1 MEDKIYITEDEFIAI
16 KLAMRNLQDDLEFSV
31 KAHPDTI
38 KNIIYPHG
46 QKQIQDVF
54 SIIEKEQ
61 KKKAE
66 AFKKKMEESSKKTA
80 EYLKRREEQLKI
92 AEENLR
98 KINTNLEKIRSE
110 SKF

>member
-54 SIIEKEQ
+54 LSLIESRKNKRKRLKLSR
-61 KKKAE
+61 KKW
-66 AFKKKMEESSKKTA
+66 
-80 EYLKRREEQLKI
+80 KR
-92 AEENLR
+92 AVR
-98 KINTNLEKIRSE
+98 KLLNI
-110 SKF
+110 

>member
-54 SIIEKEQ
+54 
-61 KKKAE
+61 
-66 AFKKKMEESSKKTA
+66 F
-80 EYLKRREEQLKI
+80 YH
-92 AEENLR
+92 
-98 KINTNLEKIRSE
+98 
-110 SKF
+110 